1 MYWKERQ
8 RLVFVGAPLAI
19 VPALAFLPALAYL
32 LITPSLPHSM
42 LLASIV
48 FPLFAV
54 CGVLGLVRLVCFCVT
69 RPFDL
74 LTAFAFSALLVLL
87 VIAAYTGL
95 FLAAIAGRM

>member
-54 CGVLGLVRLVCFCVT
+54 CEVLGLVRLVRCCVT